1 MEEWLTRRPVTAE
14 IAGSN
19 PVILVM
25 LVMNFV
31 GCIPTFMVPLVDGLE
46 FVELFPIDQKDI
58 YVVGDVTYYTPKR
71 ECSSIGLEH
80 RLVTPKVAGSS
91 PVFLVAK

>member
-25 LVMNFV
+25 VFLE
-31 GCIPTFMVPLVDGLE
+31 CIPTCMKFIFDGLE
-46 FVELFPIDQKDI
+46 EYVELFPVDPQS
-58 YVVGDVTYYTPKR
+58 VVYLGNGQW